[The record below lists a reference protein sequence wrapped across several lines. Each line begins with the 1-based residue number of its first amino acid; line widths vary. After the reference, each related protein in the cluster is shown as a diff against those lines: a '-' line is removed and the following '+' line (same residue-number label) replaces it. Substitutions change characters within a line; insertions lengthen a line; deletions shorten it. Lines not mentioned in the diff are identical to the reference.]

1 MLRTN
6 LFTGIQPTGR
16 MHLGNYFGI
25 IPHFTSPPTTT
36 TTSSSCLSDK
46 KNMISIVDLHS
57 MTSSNTRIDIVE
69 LASTLLACG
78 IDTKKTSIFIQSHV
92 LEHCNLMWLLLCKSS
107 LSRLNHMI
115 QWKEKRKNKLQQHS
129 HNPHDMGLLTY
140 PVLQAADILLYSP
153 LKVPVGC
160 DQRQH
165 LELAVELGRKFN
177 LPPFECLI
185 FDSKVKDLRNP
196 HQKMSKSACSQKS
209 IINLTDEDVEIDE
222 KIRSAVTDSTE
233 AIFYSPTERPTIS
246 GLLELYSLVERS
258 NNNGAI
264 IDVDLSSIRFSNH
277 HQFKLALGESLKKLV
292 RPIRKEFYSLTKD
305 KEIVLKHLKD
315 GKELAQEIAHSNY
328 QKILKAATNS

>member
-25 IPHFTSPPTTT
+25 IPHFTSPP
-36 TTSSSCLSDK
+36 SSSCIPDK

-57 MTSSNTRIDIVE
+57 MTSAHTRINTLE

-115 QWKEKRKNKLQQHS
+115 QWKEKRKNKLQHS
-129 HNPHDMGLLTY
+129 QNPHDMGLLTY
-140 PVLQAADILLYSP
+140 PVLQAADVLLYSP

-165 LELAVELGRKFN
+165 LELAMELGRKFN

-196 HQKMSKSACSQKS
+196 HEKMSKSASSQKS

-246 GLLELYSLVERS
+246 GLLELYSLIERS
-258 NNNGAI
+258 NSNDI
-264 IDVDLSSIRFSNH
+264 DLSSLRFSNH
-277 HQFKLALGESLKKLV
+277 HQFKLALGESIKKLV

-305 KEIVLKHLKD
+305 KEITLKCLKE

-328 QKILKAATNS
+328 KKILEAATNS